1 MIVPPESFAIG
12 MARLAVLTSHR
23 AGIPQGARMGR
34 RRWWV
39 FLLAAITA
47 GGMGVRERIAGAFG
61 DPSPQV
67 LLTRGLQ
74 EMEAGQLDNALE
86 TVRAALRLAPDDP
99 IGHNNA
105 GVILNAAGQY
115 ELAMRELRVAVR
127 LDPDYEEA
135 HYNLAHVYLNL
146 ARRHG
151 QGW

>member
-1 MIVPPESFAIG
+1 LLVA
-12 MARLAVLTSHR
+12 LAV
-23 AGIPQGARMGR
+23 
-34 RRWWV
+34 
-39 FLLAAITA
+39 
-47 GGMGVRERIAGAFG
+47 GGMGVRERIATAFG
-61 DPSPQV
+61 DPSPEA
-67 LLTRGLQ
+67 LLTRGLE
-74 EMEAGQLDNALE
+74 EMEAGRLDDALE

-115 ELAMRELRVAVR
+115 DLAMRELRVAVH
-127 LDPDYEEA
+127 LAPDYEEA

>member
-1 MIVPPESFAIG
+1 
-12 MARLAVLTSHR
+12 
-23 AGIPQGARMGR
+23 MGR
-34 RRWWV
+34 RGWWIL
-39 FLLAAITA
+39 LLAVIAV

-61 DPSPQV
+61 DLSAEA
-67 LLTRGLQ
+67 LLTRGLE
-74 EMEAGQLDNALE
+74 EMEAGRLDDALE

-127 LDPDYEEA
+127 LAPNYEEA

>member
-1 MIVPPESFAIG
+1 MFRRVGWVI
-12 MARLAVLTSHR
+12 LAVVIAV
-23 AGIPQGARMGR
+23 AGIG
-34 RRWWV
+34 
-39 FLLAAITA
+39 I
-47 GGMGVRERIAGAFG
+47 RERVAGAFG
-61 DPSPQV
+61 DPSPQE
-67 LLTRGLQ
+67 LLSRGLE
-74 EMEAGQLDNALE
+74 EMQAGRLDDALE
-86 TVRAALRLAPDDP
+86 TVRAALRMAPDDP

-127 LDPDYEEA
+127 LAPEYEEA